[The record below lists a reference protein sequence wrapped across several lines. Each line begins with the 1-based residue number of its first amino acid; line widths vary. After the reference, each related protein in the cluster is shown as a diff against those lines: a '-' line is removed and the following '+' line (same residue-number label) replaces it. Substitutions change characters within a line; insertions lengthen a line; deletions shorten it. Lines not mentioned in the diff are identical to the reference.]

1 MLTKRRVP
9 RSEEEYDLITL
20 GNDLDITLVTDDQ
33 INGKILIRCF
43 KKKSASLRQ
52 KFQTLK
58 IKVSNRQTVQHAVSL
73 IDRQTDW

>member
-33 INGKILIRCF
+33 INGKILIRCL
-43 KKKSASLRQ
+43 KKKICFTEAE
-52 KFQTLK
+52 
-58 IKVSNRQTVQHAVSL
+58 ISNFE
-73 IDRQTDW
+73 D